1 MWRATSTRELKIA
14 MEALPQEGLN
24 LAARAL
30 LHALEGS
37 GEQREDYW
45 KNRIQPFLATNLASI
60 GEVFP
65 QTGSPNPWLVWLLQH
80 AVDSLKR
87 WMSFRTKLRGIKH
100 PHSCY

>member
-1 MWRATSTRELKIA
+1 MSTTEQFAQFLTYAALDPVEGYSTRDFQIA

-45 KNRIQPFLATNLASI
+45 KNRIKPFWQQI
-60 GEVFP
+60 WP
-65 QTGSPNPWLVWLLQH
+65 QVPKSCLRQH
-80 AVDSLKR
+80 RRILGLSGYCSTR
-87 WMSFRTKLRGIKH
+87 
-100 PHSCY
+100 